1 MDDLLQQA
9 EELGIKVDK
18 RWSEKR
24 LQQEIDAALGA
35 PAQEAKVAENTF
47 PVKLNKNYRPAGDFM
62 IERVNDKGETY
73 LDEPNEVEVLKVP
86 AGSIIHV
93 SVEEARDIIS
103 KKIADR
109 NDPIG

>member
-24 LQQEIDAALGA
+24 LQQEIDAALEA
-35 PAQEAKVAENTF
+35 PAKEAEVADKTF
-47 PVKLNKNYRPAGDFM
+47 PVKLNKNYRPVGPFK
-62 IERVNDKGETY
+62 IERTTEGVTELVDP
-73 LDEPNEVEVLKVP
+73 DEVEILKVP
-86 AGSIIHV
+86 AGTVIHV
-93 SVEEARDIIS
+93 SVEEARDIIA
-103 KKIADR
+103 KKVADR